1 MVWVSVVVPVGR
13 VTSFFWVGSGVGVG
27 WVARGPALGR
37 LEPVALAPI
46 TLILLS
52 LVLLLEP
59 KGGYTRQIW
68 SVRFVEN
75 SRCRS
80 GV

>member
-1 MVWVSVVVPVGR
+1 MVWGSVVVPVGH
-13 VTSFFWVGSGVGVG
+13 VASFFWVGSGVGVG

-52 LVLLLEP
+52 LVLLLELE
-59 KGGYTRQIW
+59 GGYGSLGADPAYLPR
-68 SVRFVEN
+68 VE
-75 SRCRS
+75 CRR
-80 GV
+80 